1 MLNFSPAMVD
11 LLYRATMETLVMVG
25 VSTAIAGGLGLA
37 LGVLLVVT
45 GRDNILPFPAL
56 NSILSPIV
64 DLGRSI
70 PFIILLV
77 AIIPFT
83 RLLVGTSIGT
93 AAAIVPLVVAAIPF
107 VARLV
112 ESGLKEVDHS
122 VVEAVTAMGANPWQ
136 VIWKVYLPEALPALV
151 RGITITAISLVG
163 YSAMAGVVGGG
174 GLGDVAIR
182 YGYQR
187 FQGDVMLATVVIL
200 VVMVQLIQYLGE
212 ALARRFDH
220 R

>member
-1 MLNFSPAMVD
+1 MFDLTPAMLD
-11 LLYRATMETLVMVG
+11 LLGRATVETLVMVG
-25 VSTAIAGGLGLA
+25 LSTLLACVLGLV

-45 GRDNILPFPAL
+45 ERGQVLAAPGVRAVLA
-56 NSILSPIV
+56 PIV
-64 DLGRSI
+64 DVTRSV
-70 PFIILLV
+70 PFIILMV

-93 AAAIVPLVVAAIPF
+93 AAAIVPLVVAAAPY

-112 ESGLKEVDHS
+112 ESALKEVDGR
-122 VVEAVTAMGANPWQ
+122 VVDAVRAMGATPWQ
-136 VIWKVYLPEALPALV
+136 LIRKVYLAEAVPPLLRAATL
-151 RGITITAISLVG
+151 TAINLVG

-187 FQGDVMLATVVIL
+187 FQPEVMLATVVIMVVL
-200 VVMVQLIQYLGE
+200 VQGIQGLGE
-212 ALARRFDH
+212 FLARRSDH

>member
-11 LLYRATMETLVMVG
+11 LLYRATIETLVMVG
-25 VSTAIAGGLGLA
+25 VSTAIAGVLGLA

-45 GRDNILPFPAL
+45 GRGQILPFPAL
-56 NSILSPIV
+56 NAILSPIV

-83 RLLVGTSIGT
+83 RLRVGTSIGT
-93 AAAIVPLVVAAIPF
+93 NAATVPLVVAAIPL

-112 ESGLKEVDHS
+112 ESGVKEVDHS

-136 VIWKVYLPEALPALV
+136 VIWKVYLPEALPALI

-200 VVMVQLIQYLGE
+200 VVMVQLIQFLGE
-212 ALARRFDH
+212 ALAGRFDH

>member
-11 LLYRATMETLVMVG
+11 LLYRATIETLVMVG
-25 VSTAIAGGLGLA
+25 VSTAIAGVLGLA

-45 GRDNILPFPAL
+45 GRGQILPLPAL
-56 NSILSPIV
+56 NAILSPIV

-83 RLLVGTSIGT
+83 RLLVGTSIGMN
-93 AAAIVPLVVAAIPF
+93 AAIVPLVVAAIPF

-136 VIWKVYLPEALPALV
+136 VIWKVYLPEALPALI

-200 VVMVQLIQYLGE
+200 VVMVQLIQFLGE